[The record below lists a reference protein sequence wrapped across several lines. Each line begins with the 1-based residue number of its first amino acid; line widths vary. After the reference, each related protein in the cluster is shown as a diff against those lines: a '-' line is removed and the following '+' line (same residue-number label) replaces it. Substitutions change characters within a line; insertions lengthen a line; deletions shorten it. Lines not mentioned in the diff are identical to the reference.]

1 MGEKKGIWVVDDD
14 AIAVTIVSHL
24 IGRQENLELLD
35 SFGNAGEMLQS
46 FNQCKKH
53 PDLIILDLN
62 MPMMSGWDLLEEIK
76 TNATL
81 NDIKVAIFTSSIDE
95 RDRKKAANYP
105 CVIGYFVKP
114 MTRNILGIIAQD
126 L

>member
-24 IGRQENLELLD
+24 IGRQENLELLN
-35 SFGNAGEMLQS
+35 SFGNAGDMLEA
-46 FNQCKKH
+46 FKQCDQY

-62 MPMMSGWDLLEEIK
+62 MPMMSGWDLLEEMK
-76 TNATL
+76 TDFSLNA
-81 NDIKVAIFTSSIDE
+81 IKVAIFTSSIDE
-95 RDRKKAANYP
+95 RDRKKAENYP

-114 MTRNILGIIAQD
+114 MTRNILGKIAQD